1 MTLKKDI
8 RTLKGKEVN
17 PKQEK
22 LTIYDIKRKTAETSP
37 YFFDAK
43 TMKFFG
49 QGMSDFS
56 VYKRKDGKYD
66 VVAPS
71 YDIGWDKSKRFM
83 GYTRR
88 IFNPK
93 TNELEMEQ
101 K

>member
-8 RTLKGKEVN
+8 RTLKGKEVK

-22 LTIYDIKRKTAETSP
+22 LDIYDIQRLTQKTEP
-37 YFFDAK
+37 YFFSDS

-49 QGMSDFS
+49 QNMSDFS
-56 VYKRKDGKYD
+56 VYKRPDGKYD
-66 VVAPS
+66 VVARS
-71 YDIGWDKSKRFM
+71 YDKSYKPKRFM